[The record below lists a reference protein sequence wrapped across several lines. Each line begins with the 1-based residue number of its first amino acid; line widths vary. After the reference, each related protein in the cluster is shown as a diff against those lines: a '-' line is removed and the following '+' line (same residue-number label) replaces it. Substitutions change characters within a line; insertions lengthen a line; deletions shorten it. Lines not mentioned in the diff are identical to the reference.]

1 MEKRSKSL
9 EYMITYILLDFKYD
23 FVCFNYDVP
32 FQSLHPF
39 INKNYHFN

>member
-9 EYMITYILLDFKYD
+9 EYMIPYILLDFKYD